1 MKLITVVLICLF
13 TTVVLAEQRIET
25 IQLNHRLASEV
36 LPEVQAFLSKG
47 ATARAYNELIIIKA
61 DTHVIDDI
69 KQLINKLDTPPQR
82 IRVSLLKTDEVLT
95 EQQRNQ
101 VSAELEFNDDT
112 ASGVV
117 SLRRWS
123 TNESQNKE
131 RNFQAQGIAGKPI
144 LIMVGQEIPQHEQY
158 LYFSQFGGVEI
169 QSNTSYIS
177 LQNGFQAVATIL
189 PNNQVIIDIHPNFSS
204 LSPRSGTIN
213 RSDVISTIT
222 GAAGSW
228 IELGQLD
235 NEKNLEKQSST
246 SYHTHRLQQQSIYI
260 KVDQL

>member
-1 MKLITVVLICLF
+1 MKLITVLLICLF
-13 TTVVLAEQRIET
+13 TCVVLAAEKIET

-36 LPEVQAFLSKG
+36 LPEVQAFLPKS
-47 ATARAYNELIIIKA
+47 AAARAYNEIIIIKA
-61 DTHVIDDI
+61 DSAVIDDI
-69 KQLINKLDTPPQR
+69 KQLIIKLDTPPQR
-82 IRVSLLKTDEVLT
+82 LRVSLLKTDEVLT
-95 EQQRNQ
+95 EQQRNPL
-101 VSAELEFNDDT
+101 SAALEFNRDT
-112 ASGVV
+112 TSSGV

-123 TNESQNKE
+123 TNKSQNKE
-131 RNFQAQGIAGKPI
+131 RNFQAQGIAGKPM
-144 LIMVGQEIPQHEQY
+144 LIMMGQEIPQQEQY

-189 PNNQVIIDIHPNFSS
+189 PNNQVIIAIHPHFSS
-204 LSPRSGTIN
+204 LSPRNGTLTQ
-213 RSDVISTIT
+213 SEVISTVT

-246 SYHTHRLQQQSIYI
+246 SYHTHRQQQQTIYI